1 MAEMKQIFYSI
12 IIFGFLIGGIKS
24 ASSEPSVNLSH
35 SADIQVSAT
44 VISPV
49 GFVFRESKKQ
59 AQLPG
64 STIEFTSSREISVMT
79 NGNTLLEIENGQRK
93 FYLISSE
100 NSGCFSFNN
109 NLLWSNNAPLI
120 SFLSMTS
127 VELQSKTTT
136 DSRLCLVTLITISD

>member
-1 MAEMKQIFYSI
+1 MKRLYYCIL
-12 IIFGFLIGGIKS
+12 IFGLFYGGIKS
-24 ASSEPSVNLSH
+24 ASAESPLILST